1 MVYEDTV
8 YHLKGINDQLVPTLG
23 WTIINIQIG
32 ERIIKAEFQVVHS
45 EFPIVQ
51 DGILGKPF
59 IIGNHTIINYQTN
72 ELIVPDVDDII
83 IQARTET
90 LIAIPAT

>member
-32 ERIIKAEFQVVHS
+32 QRIIKAEFQVVQS

-59 IIGNHTIINYQTN
+59 ITENWTIINYKTN
-72 ELIVPDVDDII
+72 KLIIEKDII
-83 IQARTET
+83 I
-90 LIAIPAT
+90 LFGIKKMYDY